1 MKGSD
6 WKIKAV
12 FLELFL
18 TFYFILHFIFLSEDV
33 ALVCLL
39 RIIASLLDL
48 SDKVKKGQKKKNSFV
63 VSVDV
68 TQKEALFCLFVRQSF
83 NFFLG
88 LVGGRAAWAWAFHSS
103 NRRQTTPL

>member
-18 TFYFILHFIFLSEDV
+18 TFYFIFLSEDV

-48 SDKVKKGQKKKNSFV
+48 SDKVKKGQKKNNRLLL
-63 VSVDV
+63 
-68 TQKEALFCLFVRQSF
+68 AL
-83 NFFLG
+83 
-88 LVGGRAAWAWAFHSS
+88 
-103 NRRQTTPL
+103 T

>member
-48 SDKVKKGQKKKNSFV
+48 SDKVKKGQKKNNRLLL
-63 VSVDV
+63 
-68 TQKEALFCLFVRQSF
+68 AL
-83 NFFLG
+83 
-88 LVGGRAAWAWAFHSS
+88 
-103 NRRQTTPL
+103 T